1 MSRPAF
7 VTRIATRW
15 RDLDTYEHVNNS
27 LFLTYLEE
35 ARIAWFH
42 SLDGP
47 WRTPEAE
54 PLLASAQIHFRA
66 PIAHPALLAV
76 RLMTAR
82 IGNSSLTLDHEI
94 RDEHGTLHADGH
106 TVMVWV
112 RPDTG
117 RPTALPDRIR
127 HAAAALLA

>member
-15 RDLDTYEHVNNS
+15 RDLDTYDHVNNS

-47 WRTPEAE
+47 WRTAEAE

-66 PIAHPALLAV
+66 PIRHPALLAV
-76 RLMTAR
+76 RLMAAR

-112 RPDTG
+112 RPDNG
-117 RPTALPDRIR
+117 RPTALPERIR

>member
-7 VTRIATRW
+7 IVRIATRW
-15 RDLDTYEHVNNS
+15 RDLDTYNHVNNS

-47 WRTPEAE
+47 WRTAEAE

-66 PIAHPALLAV
+66 PIPHPALLAV
-76 RLMTAR
+76 RLTTAR

-94 RDEHGTLHADGH
+94 RSEHGTLHADGH

-127 HAAAALLA
+127 HAAALLV